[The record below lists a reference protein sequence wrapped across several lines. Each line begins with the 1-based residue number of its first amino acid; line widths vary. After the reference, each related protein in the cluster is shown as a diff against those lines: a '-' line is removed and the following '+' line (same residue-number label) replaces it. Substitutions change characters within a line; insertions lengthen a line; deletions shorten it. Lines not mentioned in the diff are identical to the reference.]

1 MHRFLLQQWFL
12 ILLVL
17 AYVLGTWARVP
28 LAPLASTPWGIAIQW
43 LDLAGIMFFMSL
55 PLESRAM
62 ARALKNPVPPLIA
75 IAISFG
81 ILPVC
86 AWFSSKL
93 LVEDMARGL
102 LVTASIPCT
111 LASAAVWTRKAG
123 GNDAVSILVTV
134 VTNSLCFVVTPL
146 WLSLFLAKPADA
158 EDELGG
164 EILKLLFFVVMPI
177 FLAQLCRLHVGVATW
192 ATKHKGA
199 LSIVTQCGIL
209 YTVFIGAIK
218 TGETLVAAAASHRL
232 ILQTAAMV
240 IVVLGL
246 HLAMLGLGLMLSWLA
261 RLERADGIAVAF
273 ASSQKTLAVGI
284 QLATRHQ
291 ASLLPMITYH
301 AGQLVLDTLVADHLR
316 KKQTEAAIEDQP
328 PKIGA

>member
-1 MHRFLLQQWFL
+1 LHRFLRQQWFL
-12 ILLVL
+12 IVLVL
-17 AYVLGTWARVP
+17 AYVLGTWARGP
-28 LAPLASTPWGIAIQW
+28 LAPLANTSWGVAIQW
-43 LDLAGIMFFMSL
+43 LDLAAIMFFMSL

-62 ARALKNPVPPLIA
+62 ARAMKNPVPPLIA

-86 AWFSSKL
+86 AWFCSKL

-123 GNDAVSILVTV
+123 GNDAVAILVTV
-134 VTNSLCFVVTPL
+134 VTNSLCFLVTPL
-146 WLSLFLAKPADA
+146 WLSVFLATPSDA
-158 EDELGG
+158 KDELWG
-164 EILKLLFFVVMPI
+164 EILKLLFFVVLPI
-177 FLAQLCRLHVGVATW
+177 VLGQVCRLHVGFANW
-192 ATKHKGA
+192 ATLHKGV

-218 TGETLVAAAASHRL
+218 TGETLIAAAASNSL
-232 ILQTAAMV
+232 IVQTAVMV

-246 HLAMLGLGLMLSWLA
+246 HLTMLGLGLLLSWLI
-261 RLERADGIAVAF
+261 RLDRADGIAVAF

-284 QLATRHQ
+284 QLATRHH

-301 AGQLVLDTLVADHLR
+301 AGQLILDTLIADR
-316 KKQTEAAIEDQP
+316 MRAARSKPTP
-328 PKIGA
+328 PI